1 MDLVESIKH
10 FFSSKSNKLETK
22 SAPEG
27 VCPNCWGKQEWE
39 GEYYEQMKAKNIT
52 PESDTY
58 TNWIKEFVTKHI
70 DGIAIKEDTYTCT
83 TCKVNY
89 GNDMV

>member
-1 MDLVESIKH
+1 MLFENIKNY
-10 FFSSKSNKLETK
+10 FRKKEQNEQTGN
-22 SAPEG
+22 APEG

-39 GEYYEQMKAKNIT
+39 GEYYHQLKAQNIT

-58 TNWIKEFVTKHI
+58 NSFIKEFVTKHI
-70 DGIAIKEDTYTCT
+70 DGIAIKKDTYVCT

-89 GNDMV
+89 KN

>member
-1 MDLVESIKH
+1 MDLTQSIKN
-10 FFSSKSNKLETK
+10 FFKAKSKNQKTK

-58 TNWIKEFVTKHI
+58 NNWIKEFVTKHI
-70 DGIAIKEDTYTCT
+70 DGIAIKEDIYTCT
-83 TCKVNY
+83 TCNMKY
-89 GNDMV
+89 GK